1 MTALLA
7 IEELSVEGRPPSGI
21 WVETVHRCSVRVD
34 PGEVVALIGESGAGK
49 TTLALAALGYAR
61 PGTRF
66 TGGRVLLQGRDVLAM
81 PASRRRDLRG
91 REVAYVAQSAQ
102 AALNPAIPVGEQI
115 VESLA
120 LHGMGEGAPRRALD
134 LLDLL
139 DLPHP
144 ESIARRYPHQI
155 SGGQQQR
162 IMMAMALAC
171 HPRLLVLDEPTTA
184 LDVTTQIE
192 VLKAIKHVIRERDT
206 AAVYVS
212 HDLSVVAQLADRILV
227 MHRGR
232 TVEEGTT
239 AAILTAARQDYT
251 RTLLAAV
258 KPKPGAPPASVA
270 VAIEESPPAG
280 VAVAIEESTPARVAV
295 AMKESTPARVAVAM
309 KESTPAGVP
318 PPGSAGVP
326 PANGP
331 QARPCPAPAGAAG
344 ADPPASAVPVLAVRS
359 VDASYERP
367 RPFRQLARERHV
379 LHGVDLEVHPREV
392 LAVVGESGSGKSTLA
407 RVVAGLHPP
416 LAGAVALDGEA
427 LAPRARRR
435 RREQL
440 RRIQIVFQSPEQ
452 SLNPERRVGESLA
465 RPLRLY
471 FGMSGSQQADRIAEL
486 LEMVGLD
493 PDFAGRFPAELSG
506 GQRQRVSIAR
516 AFAARPDVIL
526 CDEVLSAL
534 DTVVASR
541 ILELMKA
548 LRERHRVAYVFISH
562 DLATV
567 ASIADRV
574 AVMYAGR
581 VVDAGPT
588 GAVFAPP
595 HHPYTQ
601 LLIGSVPALRQG
613 WLEEVIA
620 SREAEA
626 GMRSNAMLHDLPC
639 PFRRRCPLALPGRC
653 DAEPAPRRQLGEGHT
668 VFCQHGGEALR
679 AAQA

>member
-7 IEELSVEGRPPSGI
+7 IERLSVEGRPPSGI
-21 WVETVHRCSVRVD
+21 WVETVRRCSVRVEA
-34 PGEVVALIGESGAGK
+34 GEVVALIGESGAGK

-66 TGGRVLLQGRDVLAM
+66 TGGRVLLQGRDVLTM
-81 PASRRRDLRG
+81 PVRQRRQLRG
-91 REVAYVAQSAQ
+91 KEVAYVAQSAQ

-115 VESLA
+115 AESLT
-120 LHGMGEGAPRRALD
+120 LHGMARGSAGERRILE

-144 ESIARRYPHQI
+144 ETIARRYPHQI

-171 HPRLLVLDEPTTA
+171 RPRLLVLDEPTTA

-192 VLKAIKHVIRERDT
+192 VLKAIKHVIRERNT
-206 AAVYVS
+206 AALYVS

-227 MHRGR
+227 MNQGHV
-232 TVEEGTT
+232 VEEGATG
-239 AAILTAARQDYT
+239 AILATPRQHYT

-258 KPKPGAPPASVA
+258 KPKPTADA
-270 VAIEESPPAG
+270 VAS
-280 VAVAIEESTPARVAV
+280 R
-295 AMKESTPARVAVAM
+295 
-309 KESTPAGVP
+309 
-318 PPGSAGVP
+318 SAP
-326 PANGP
+326 SEAT
-331 QARPCPAPAGAAG
+331 AA
-344 ADPPASAVPVLAVRS
+344 SQPVLAVQA
-359 VDASYERP
+359 VDASYERA
-367 RPFRQLARERHV
+367 RPFQALTRERHV
-379 LHGVDLEVHPREV
+379 LHGVDLEVYPREV

-416 LAGAVALDGEA
+416 LAGAVTLGGRT
-427 LAPRARRR
+427 LAGQARRR
-435 RREQL
+435 SREEL

-452 SLNPERRVGESLA
+452 SLNPERRVGDALA
-465 RPLRLY
+465 RPLELY
-471 FGMSGSQQADRIAEL
+471 FGMSGSEKADRIADL
-486 LEMVGLD
+486 LEMVGLEA
-493 PDFAGRFPAELSG
+493 DFAGRFPAELSG

-516 AFAARPDVIL
+516 AFAARPDIIL

-548 LRERHRVAYVFISH
+548 LREDHRVAYVFISH

-581 VVDAGPT
+581 IVDAGPID
-588 GAVFAPP
+588 AVFAPP

-613 WLEEVIA
+613 WLEEVVA

-639 PFRRRCPLALPGRC
+639 PFRRRCPLTVPGRC
-653 DAEPAPRRQLGEGHT
+653 DVEPAPRRRLGRGHV
-668 VFCQHGGEALR
+668 VFCQHGEEALL
-679 AAQA
+679 AAQTQP

>member
-144 ESIARRYPHQI
+144 ESLARRYPHQI

-192 VLKAIKHVIRERDT
+192 VLKAIKHVIRERNT

-258 KPKPGAPPASVA
+258 KPKPGAL
-270 VAIEESPPAG
+270 
-280 VAVAIEESTPARVAV
+280 PARVAV
-295 AMKESTPARVAVAM
+295 AMKESPPAGVAGAM
-309 KESTPAGVP
+309 KESP
-318 PPGSAGVP
+318 PAGVP

-344 ADPPASAVPVLAVRS
+344 TDPPPSAVPVLAVRS

-367 RPFRQLARERHV
+367 RPFRPLARERHV

-452 SLNPERRVGESLA
+452 SLNPERRVADALA

>member
-81 PASRRRDLRG
+81 PAPKRRDLRG

-120 LHGMGEGAPRRALD
+120 LHGMGEGAARRALD

-144 ESIARRYPHQI
+144 ESLARRYPHQI

-162 IMMAMALAC
+162 VMMAMALAC
-171 HPRLLVLDEPTTA
+171 RPRLLVLDEPTTA

-192 VLKAIKHVIRERDT
+192 VLKAIKHVIRERNT

-227 MHRGR
+227 MHRGHA
-232 TVEEGTT
+232 VEEGTT
-239 AAILTAARQDYT
+239 AAILTAARRDYT

-258 KPKPGAPPASVA
+258 KPKPGATPASVA
-270 VAIEESPPAG
+270 VAMEESPPAG
-280 VAVAIEESTPARVAV
+280 VAVAMEESPPAGVAGAMEESLPARVAS
-295 AMKESTPARVAVAM
+295 AMKDSLPAGVASAVEESPPAGVAVAM
-309 KESTPAGVP
+309 EDSPPAGV
-318 PPGSAGVP
+318 AGAHP
-326 PANGP
+326 PA
-331 QARPCPAPAGAAG
+331 AA
-344 ADPPASAVPVLAVRS
+344 PVLAVRA

-416 LAGAVALDGEA
+416 LAGEVALDGEA
-427 LAPRARRR
+427 LAGRARRR
-435 RREQL
+435 SREQL

-452 SLNPERRVGESLA
+452 SLNPERRVGEALA

-471 FGMSGSQQADRIAEL
+471 FGMSGSRQADRIAEL

-548 LRERHRVAYVFISH
+548 LRERHRVAYLFISH
-562 DLATV
+562 DLSTV

-581 VVDAGPT
+581 IVDAGPT

-613 WLEEVIA
+613 WLEEVVA

-653 DAEPAPRRQLGEGHT
+653 DAEPAPRRRLGGGHV

>member
-81 PASRRRDLRG
+81 PAPKRRDLRG

-120 LHGMGEGAPRRALD
+120 LHGMGEGAARRALD

-144 ESIARRYPHQI
+144 ESLARRYPHQL

-162 IMMAMALAC
+162 VMMAMALAC
-171 HPRLLVLDEPTTA
+171 RPRLLVLDEPTTA

-192 VLKAIKHVIRERDT
+192 VLKAIKHVIRERNT

-232 TVEEGTT
+232 AVEEGTT
-239 AAILTAARQDYT
+239 AAILTAARRDYT

-258 KPKPGAPPASVA
+258 KPKPGATPASVA
-270 VAIEESPPAG
+270 VAMEESPPAG
-280 VAVAIEESTPARVAV
+280 VAVAMEESP
-295 AMKESTPARVAVAM
+295 
-309 KESTPAGVP
+309 PAGV
-318 PPGSAGVP
+318 AGGMEDSP
-326 PANGP
+326 PA
-331 QARPCPAPAGAAG
+331 
-344 ADPPASAVPVLAVRS
+344 PVLAVRA

-416 LAGAVALDGEA
+416 LAGEVALDGEA
-427 LAPRARRR
+427 LAGRARRR
-435 RREQL
+435 SREQL

-452 SLNPERRVGESLA
+452 SLNPERRVGEALA

-471 FGMSGSQQADRIAEL
+471 FGMSGSRQADRIAEL

-548 LRERHRVAYVFISH
+548 LRERHRVAYLFISH
-562 DLATV
+562 DLSTV

-581 VVDAGPT
+581 IVDAGPT

-613 WLEEVIA
+613 WLEEVVA

-653 DAEPAPRRQLGEGHT
+653 DAEPAPRRRLGGGHV

>member
-81 PASRRRDLRG
+81 PAPKRRDLRG
-91 REVAYVAQSAQ
+91 KEVAYVAQSAQ

-120 LHGMGEGAPRRALD
+120 LHGMGEGADRRALE

-144 ESIARRYPHQI
+144 ESLARRYPHQI

-162 IMMAMALAC
+162 VMMAMALAC
-171 HPRLLVLDEPTTA
+171 RPRLLVLDEPTTA

-192 VLKAIKHVIRERDT
+192 VLKAIKHVIRERNT

-232 TVEEGTT
+232 AVEEGTT
-239 AAILTAARQDYT
+239 AAILTAARRDYT

-258 KPKPGAPPASVA
+258 KPKPGAPPAGVA
-270 VAIEESPPAG
+270 GAMKESLPAG
-280 VAVAIEESTPARVAV
+280 VASAMKDSLPARVAV
-295 AMKESTPARVAVAM
+295 AMKDSP
-309 KESTPAGVP
+309 
-318 PPGSAGVP
+318 
-326 PANGP
+326 
-331 QARPCPAPAGAAG
+331 PAGAH
-344 ADPPASAVPVLAVRS
+344 PPAAAPVLAVRA

-367 RPFRQLARERHV
+367 RPFRQLPRERHV

-416 LAGAVALDGEA
+416 LAGEVALDGEA
-427 LAPRARRR
+427 LAGRARRR

-452 SLNPERRVGESLA
+452 SLNPERRVGEALA

-548 LRERHRVAYVFISH
+548 LRERHRVAYLFISH
-562 DLATV
+562 DLSTV

-581 VVDAGPT
+581 IVDAGPT

-613 WLEEVIA
+613 WLEEVVA

-639 PFRRRCPLALPGRC
+639 PFRRRCPLTLPGRC
-653 DAEPAPRRQLGEGHT
+653 DAEPAPRRRLGGGHV

>member
-81 PASRRRDLRG
+81 PAPKRRDLRG

-120 LHGMGEGAPRRALD
+120 LHGMGEGAARRALD

-144 ESIARRYPHQI
+144 ESLARRYPHQI

-162 IMMAMALAC
+162 VMMAMALAC
-171 HPRLLVLDEPTTA
+171 RPRLLVLDEPTTA

-192 VLKAIKHVIRERDT
+192 VLKAIKHVIRERNT

-232 TVEEGTT
+232 AVEEGTT
-239 AAILTAARQDYT
+239 AAILTAARRDYT

-258 KPKPGAPPASVA
+258 KPKPGALPAGVA
-270 VAIEESPPAG
+270 SAMKESPPAG
-280 VAVAIEESTPARVAV
+280 MAVAMEDSPPAGMAV
-295 AMKESTPARVAVAM
+295 AMKESTPARVAVAT
-309 KESTPAGVP
+309 EDSP
-318 PPGSAGVP
+318 
-326 PANGP
+326 
-331 QARPCPAPAGAAG
+331 PAGAH
-344 ADPPASAVPVLAVRS
+344 PPAAAPVLAVRA

-416 LAGAVALDGEA
+416 LAGQVALDGEA
-427 LAPRARRR
+427 LAGRARRR
-435 RREQL
+435 SREQL

-452 SLNPERRVGESLA
+452 SLNPERRVGEALA

-471 FGMSGSQQADRIAEL
+471 FGMSGSAQADRIAEL

-548 LRERHRVAYVFISH
+548 LRERHRVAYLFISH
-562 DLATV
+562 DLSTV

-581 VVDAGPT
+581 IVDAGPT

-613 WLEEVIA
+613 WLEEVVA

-653 DAEPAPRRQLGEGHT
+653 DAEPAPRRRLGGGHV